1 MLIFS
6 SLHRSIKIFFHFI
19 FNFKASNSAS
29 YIQDAFQL
37 LMPVLE
43 VSHIQR
49 TVESA
54 QWEPIR
60 NTLLCRKTKHATS
73 SYDRSKIMCG
83 LHSGRH
89 GNHMTYRFKVDC
101 WLFFYLGIFLNRLC
115 HKSPCNWQCINGYS
129 NLNIFYVRMYR
140 KMNRNH
146 LFLNL

>member
-6 SLHRSIKIFFHFI
+6 NLHRSIKIFFHFI

-60 NTLLCRKTKHATS
+60 NTSLCQKTKHATS

-83 LHSGRH
+83 LYSGRH
-89 GNHMTYRFKVDC
+89 GKHMTNSMKCTALRLIVG
-101 WLFFYLGIFLNRLC
+101 FFPILVYFWIDC
-115 HKSPCNWQCINGYS
+115 HKSPCNWQVYKWIQ
-129 NLNIFYVRMYR
+129 
-140 KMNRNH
+140 
-146 LFLNL
+146 